1 MTQNV
6 QASTIL
12 HREHKLISLWSLLR
26 AGESCTRGN
35 LLNLFNIYQTNAT
48 CKFKLLTKCFADT
61 FTSNNHL
68 WALVAYRSL
77 CSSGPVIDQ
86 VCPAAVSGADGETKS
101 GYLSSGSG
109 GTGGGLKQLYEPKLM
124 FVYRVTSC
132 GGPLMV

>member
-1 MTQNV
+1 MLLNSEALLCTSPLRGPFVQPGSSVTQNV

-77 CSSGPVIDQ
+77 CSSGPVISA
-86 VCPAAVSGADGETKS
+86 CIYCNKT
-101 GYLSSGSG
+101 
-109 GTGGGLKQLYEPKLM
+109 
-124 FVYRVTSC
+124 RVTSS
-132 GGPLMV
+132 GRI